1 LLFYDVIDRL
11 MEVVE
16 EAQFAEI
23 VVEVAFAFS
32 NITAGTA
39 EQISSFIDHPTA
51 WDFVVTK
58 MLYCHRT
65 MP

>member
-1 LLFYDVIDRL
+1 
-11 MEVVE
+11 MAVVE